1 MQENEIWKPIKGYE
15 GLYEVSS
22 FGNVRNAKTKNI
34 KSTSKDKRGY
44 LMIELYKDNI
54 RKHKYV
60 HRLVAKTFIPKE
72 QWNESIN
79 HKDEN
84 KQNNRIDNL
93 EFCTMVENIKYGT
106 RGLRSGLAR
115 FNHPLRS
122 KKILQI
128 NEKGEIINEWCSIAE
143 AYRQTKICKPNIIKC
158 LKGLRNH
165 AGGYQWKYKEE

>member
-1 MQENEIWKPIKGYE
+1 MENEIWKPIKGYE
-15 GLYEVSS
+15 GLYEAGTS
-22 FGNVRNAKTKNI
+22 GLIRNAKTKEI
-34 KSTSKDKRGY
+34 KSTRPNERGY
-44 LMIELYKDNI
+44 LVVELYKGNV
-54 RKHKYV
+54 RNHKLV
-60 HRLVAKTFIPKE
+60 HQLIAKTFIPEE

-79 HKDEN
+79 HKDED

-93 EFCTMVENIKYGT
+93 EFCTMIENIKYGT

-122 KKILQI
+122 KKILQLTK
-128 NEKGEIINEWCSIAE
+128 NGVIIKEWCSIAE
-143 AYRQTKICKPNIIKC
+143 AYRQTKICRQNIVKC

>member
-1 MQENEIWKPIKGYE
+1 MENEIWKPIEGYE
-15 GLYEVSS
+15 GLYEA
-22 FGNVRNAKTKNI
+22 GTNGLIRNYNTKEI
-34 KSTSKDKRGY
+34 KSTRPNKRGY
-44 LMIELYKDNI
+44 LVVELYKCNV
-54 RKHKYV
+54 RKHKLV
-60 HRLVAKTFIPKE
+60 HQLIAKTFIPKE

-84 KQNNRIDNL
+84 KQNNRIENL

-122 KKILQI
+122 KKILQL
-128 NEKGEIINEWCSIAE
+128 NKNGVIIKEWCSIAE
-143 AYRQTKICKPNIIKC
+143 AYRKNKICRPNIVKC
-158 LKGLRNH
+158 LKGLRSH